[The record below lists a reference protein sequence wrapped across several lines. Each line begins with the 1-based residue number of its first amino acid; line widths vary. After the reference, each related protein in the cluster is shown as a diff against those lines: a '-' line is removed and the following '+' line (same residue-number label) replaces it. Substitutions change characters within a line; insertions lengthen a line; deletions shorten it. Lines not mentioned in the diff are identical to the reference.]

1 MVGNCDRCP
10 PSQRPDGVGKRLAG
24 WVSALMTFYDFRE
37 DMTAMGGQMLDV
49 GLYSLPLTLHASLR
63 SFLVRLLGDTDP
75 LCHSTCAE
83 CCSEEIGISLCSL
96 RTALWDIIN
105 LMGSRIIVDG

>member
-37 DMTAMGGQMLDV
+37 DMTAMGGQNIWMLGYTV
-49 GLYSLPLTLHASLR
+49 YP
-63 SFLVRLLGDTDP
+63 
-75 LCHSTCAE
+75 
-83 CCSEEIGISLCSL
+83 
-96 RTALWDIIN
+96 
-105 LMGSRIIVDG
+105 